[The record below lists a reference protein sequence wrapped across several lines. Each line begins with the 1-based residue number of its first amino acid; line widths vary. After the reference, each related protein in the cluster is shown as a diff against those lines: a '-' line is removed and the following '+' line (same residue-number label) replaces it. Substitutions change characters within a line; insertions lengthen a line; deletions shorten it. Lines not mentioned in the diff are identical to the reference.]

1 MAVFGQQIQ
10 IDVKQCQFLEIK
22 TAASTINCQKQ
33 RNDAML
39 FIPGKT
45 IEHIN
50 QIIYLISNVD
60 GRSSPTQGFVN
71 IWQNHEHGPSLSQ
84 TNTDT
89 KKLALTDTQTH
100 IFRTVLFPVFFGTG
114 CESLLTCSSCSPG
127 RINPFGLIKL
137 SCVELLIS
145 SIDFSSSPLKW
156 KLKRERQRGR
166 KRRRI

>member
-1 MAVFGQQIQ
+1 MSENQSWLCLVSKFRLTSNN
-10 IDVKQCQFLEIK
+10 VNFWKIK
-22 TAASTINCQKQ
+22 TAASAINCQKQ

-50 QIIYLISNVD
+50 QTIDLIFNVD

-89 KKLALTDTQTH
+89 KNWLSQTH

-114 CESLLTCSSCSPG
+114 CESQLTCSSCSPG

-145 SIDFSSSPLKW
+145 SIDF
-156 KLKRERQRGR
+156 
-166 KRRRI
+166 

>member
-50 QIIYLISNVD
+50 QIIYLIFNVD
-60 GRSSPTQGFVN
+60 RAYCRKQHKDLLTFGKTMSMGPVCHRQTQTQKN
-71 IWQNHEHGPSLSQ
+71 WLS
-84 TNTDT
+84 
-89 KKLALTDTQTH
+89 QTH

-145 SIDFSSSPLKW
+145 SVDF
-156 KLKRERQRGR
+156 
-166 KRRRI
+166 

>member
-1 MAVFGQQIQ
+1 MQCSLSREKQLNILIRQLTSSLTWMA
-10 IDVKQCQFLEIK
+10 DRARLL
-22 TAASTINCQKQ
+22 QK
-33 RNDAML
+33 
-39 FIPGKT
+39 
-45 IEHIN
+45 E
-50 QIIYLISNVD
+50 
-60 GRSSPTQGFVN
+60 TQGFVN

-114 CESLLTCSSCSPG
+114 CESQLTCSSCSPG

-156 KLKRERQRGR
+156 KIERERQRGR